1 MKKKRGTIDLSKP
14 EEGIPVRIVG
24 DAAIAQHGLGEGKLI
39 PLLILDT
46 RNRPDIDELIRV
58 HEHLPPGDV
67 LSQWAQVENR
77 TGTISLILQFQR
89 PSKVTIIVE
98 FDIVQQGV
106 LVDQILRARTVF
118 LQAGRPGDRFI
129 TNPDAQ
135 KISAGIAEG
144 GFSGLWDSMW
154 HKHLT
159 TDMRASGLKRSEAK
173 RAARQVIDEL
183 RSFSGR
189 VRIPD

>member
-1 MKKKRGTIDLSKP
+1 MKKKWGTIALSKP

-24 DAAIAQHGLGEGKLI
+24 DASIAQHGLGEGKLI

-58 HEHLPPGDV
+58 HEHLPPGNV
-67 LSQWAQVENR
+67 VSQWGRIENR

-89 PSKVTIIVE
+89 PSEVTIIVE
-98 FDIVQQGV
+98 FDIVRQGV
-106 LVDQILRARTVF
+106 LVDQILRARSVF
-118 LQAGRPGDRFI
+118 LQAGRQGDRFM
-129 TNPDAQ
+129 TNPDAR
-135 KISAGIAEG
+135 KISAGITEG

-154 HKHLT
+154 HKHLAA
-159 TDMRASGLKRSEAK
+159 DMRASGLKRSEAK

-189 VRIPD
+189 VRIP